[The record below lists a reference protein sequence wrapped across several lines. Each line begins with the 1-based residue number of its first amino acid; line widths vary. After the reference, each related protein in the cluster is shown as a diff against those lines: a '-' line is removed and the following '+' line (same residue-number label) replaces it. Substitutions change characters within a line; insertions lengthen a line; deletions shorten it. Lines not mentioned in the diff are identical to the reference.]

1 MVTLLH
7 PINNLNMKKTS
18 IIMGKVAEDSPIG
31 RHNRQLI
38 DQTNNRGTI
47 NKIKKAKK
55 KSIMVRKMSRL
66 TIMKLTIKSISKV

>member
-1 MVTLLH
+1 
-7 PINNLNMKKTS
+7 
-18 IIMGKVAEDSPIG
+18 MGKVAEDSPIG

-66 TIMKLTIKSISKV
+66 TIMKLTIKTISKV